1 MELVVVDSSSSS
13 SSSDPNL
20 LKSRVQT
27 EREETKETL
36 SLRTWW
42 FGLEQEMRGGWRG
55 ATGEVKDLC
64 VNGGGGATAGGV
76 SIQYTRSG
84 EIYEGLS
91 HCKG

>member
-1 MELVVVDSSSSS
+1 M
-13 SSSDPNL
+13 
-20 LKSRVQT
+20 
-27 EREETKETL
+27 
-36 SLRTWW
+36 WW